1 MEKLHCLNLNP
12 YILKWIHGYLTNR
25 VVVSGANSSTL
36 PVISDVPR
44 GSVLGPLLFLIYIN
58 DVTCVVNNSGI
69 VVFADDIAL
78 YKVIQSHLD
87 YYLYYSLTLMPSV
100 SLNINDIELSQVTA
114 VKYLGITFTQDGI
127 WSTHIDNICKTTRK
141 VLGMIYRQFYEFSSE
156 ETVLNLYRSLVRPLL
171 EYIACIIWDPYLK
184 KDIDSS

>member
-1 MEKLHCLNLNP
+1 MATLLTGLLSVVPIPRLCLS
-12 YILKWIHGYLTNR
+12 YW
-25 VVVSGANSSTL
+25 
-36 PVISDVPR
+36 R

-87 YYLYYSLTLMPSV
+87 YYLYYSLTLMPSA

-127 WSTHIDNICKTTRK
+127 DN
-141 VLGMIYRQFYEFSSE
+141 
-156 ETVLNLYRSLVRPLL
+156 N
-171 EYIACIIWDPYLK
+171 YLQEDK
-184 KDIDSS
+184 EGFGYDIQTIL